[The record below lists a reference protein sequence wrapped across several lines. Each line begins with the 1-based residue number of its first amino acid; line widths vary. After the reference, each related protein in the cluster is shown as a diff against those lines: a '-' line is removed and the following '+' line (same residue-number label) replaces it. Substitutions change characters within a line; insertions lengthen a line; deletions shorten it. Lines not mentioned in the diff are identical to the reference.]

1 MFTVYTSLKKYV
13 YLEKL
18 ETSITESVSK
28 IRFSSVRK
36 SSKLVDEKSVFTVE
50 LDVVSVG
57 VVVRGQKVRAAFL
70 TFLIGKQ
77 VSGTKLVE
85 SNSSIMQI

>member
-1 MFTVYTSLKKYV
+1 
-13 YLEKL
+13 
-18 ETSITESVSK
+18 VSTN
-28 IRFSSVRK
+28 RFSSVKR

-50 LDVVSVG
+50 LDVASVVG

-77 VSGTKLVE
+77 VNGTKLVE
-85 SNSSIMQI
+85 SDSSMMQI